1 MSCGQCIRKVL
12 KAAEPLTKHTLT
24 HTHSHTKAPYT
35 AITLTPPRQRHIQP
49 HLFWDTHPKT
59 HKTHPYT
66 HRPQPAH
73 TPRHTH
79 VSGARATHI
88 HPEKHKIIYCKQMH
102 TMRQTPK
109 DKHTHSQS
117 QKDTLTTLG
126 STQIFSCL
134 TIAIKYTSNTCTLN
148 LTTNFIAKRVPTH

>member
-1 MSCGQCIRKVL
+1 MANVFERCLRQQSRS
-12 KAAEPLTKHTLT
+12 PN
-24 HTHSHTKAPYT
+24 THSHTHT
-35 AITLTPPRQRHIQP
+35 A
-49 HLFWDTHPKT
+49 
-59 HKTHPYT
+59 
-66 HRPQPAH
+66 
-73 TPRHTH
+73 TPRHHILPSHSHHQDKGTFNHTCFETHTQRHTKLTPTHTVHSQHTLQDTH